1 MRVVRERS
9 PRAPALEA
17 AVSHALLLGVAS
29 GRIGPTL
36 RIYRP
41 APTVAFGK
49 LDALLPGYAGAARA
63 ASAAGFTP
71 VLRAP
76 GGHAAAYDG
85 GTVGFDLVLPSER
98 VFAGLTEVFASTS
111 EAVAAALATLGV
123 DARVGAVPG
132 EYCRGDWT
140 VNARGRTKLVGTAQ
154 RAIRGGS
161 LLGGFVTV
169 AGGARLRD
177 VLVPVYEE
185 LGLDWDPASLGAVED
200 EAPGVGLDDVER
212 AVAAALA
219 PNAEEAGLDD
229 ATLAEARRL
238 EPQHA
243 IDVDVLPP
251 WPGERRSRRTG

>member
-1 MRVVRERS
+1 MRVARERS

-49 LDALLPGYAGAARA
+49 LDALLPGYARAARV
-63 ASAAGFTP
+63 ASAAGFVP
-71 VLRAP
+71 ILRAP
-76 GGHAAAYDG
+76 GGHAAAYDE
-85 GTVGFDLVLPSER
+85 GTVGFDLVLPSDR
-98 VFAGLTEVFASTS
+98 VFAGLTEVFAATS
-111 EAVAAALATLGV
+111 DAIARALAELGV

-154 RAIRGGS
+154 RAIRGSS

-169 AGGARLRD
+169 AGSARLRD
-177 VLVPVYEE
+177 VLVPVYDA
-185 LGLDWDPASLGAVED
+185 LGLEWDPASLGAVED
-200 EAPGVGLDDVER
+200 EAPGIGLDDVER
-212 AVAAALA
+212 AIAAALA
-219 PNAEEAGLDD
+219 PEAGEAEVDG

-238 EPQHA
+238 EPHHA
-243 IDVDVLPP
+243 VDVDVLPP
-251 WPGERRSRRTG
+251 